1 MSLMI
6 KITIILSAGIIL
18 ISYILSHKS
27 YYPVQMGVVG
37 DESERRGQY
46 ECGIEPFEE
55 KIGVETRERFYLKFY
70 KIGIIF
76 LIFDLE
82 SLLLYPFTI
91 MLQNEISY
99 NQIYKSYI
107 VFYIFILILVLGL
120 IYEYRKTPWA

>member
-1 MSLMI
+1 MI
-6 KITIILSAGIIL
+6 NVTIIIASGIIL

-27 YYPVQMGVVG
+27 TYPVQLGVIG

-55 KIGVETRERFYLKFY
+55 EIGVETRERFYLKFY

-82 SLLLYPFTI
+82 SLLLYPLTL
-91 MLQNEISY
+91 MLSNEISAKL
-99 NQIYKSYI
+99 IYKSYI
-107 VFYIFILILVLGL
+107 VFYIFIVILVLGL
-120 IYEYRKTPWA
+120 IYEYRKKIL